1 MNIVV
6 ITDVSDQFRKLIMPY
21 RRVVCGVSVM
31 RQSACLVAD
40 LISLDDFAAH
50 LGCTLVDRASDTMI
64 APTKGC
70 SVWLERLLLGPSGLV
85 RVWCANRTASLIFN
99 C

>member
-21 RRVVCGVSVM
+21 RRVVCGLSVM
-31 RQSACLVAD
+31 RQSACLVVD

-64 APTKGC
+64 GA
-70 SVWLERLLLGPSGLV
+70 SVAWSTGTSLGLV
-85 RVWCANRTASLIFN
+85 CEQNG
-99 C
+99 